1 MIDMITTDNPT
12 GHDIEAEAIEVLDV
26 LAKGGVAIIPL
37 NVAYA
42 IVGQTEAAIRK
53 IFEVKKRSYE
63 KPSGMFG
70 GAAAS
75 ADVHVLSDQGQA
87 VREALVNEANLPFS
101 IVAEYRKDSPLIASV
116 DPFVLETSTKGETM
130 DMLLNAGP
138 FHNVMASISHERKTP
153 VFGSSANQSLSG
165 SKYQVHE
172 IEQDVLDAVDIVID
186 HGRCRDANDQGFSS
200 TIIDFR
206 DFSVVRAGCRFDELT
221 AFIHDRFEI
230 NLTAG
235 QT

>member
-1 MIDMITTDNPT
+1 MTQSITTDNPV
-12 GHDIEAEAIEVLDV
+12 GHDLEAEATQVLDV
-26 LAKGGVAIIPL
+26 LADGGLAIVPL

-53 IFEVKKRSYE
+53 IFEVKKRGYE

-75 ADVHVLSDQGQA
+75 ADVHILTPEA
-87 VREALVNEANLPFS
+87 EAIREALVNEANLPFS
-101 IVAEYRKDSPLIASV
+101 IVAEYRKGSPLIADV
-116 DPFVLETSTKGETM
+116 EPFVLETSTKGDTM

-138 FHNVMASISHERKTP
+138 FHNVFASISHARKTP

-165 SKYQVHE
+165 SKYQINE
-172 IEQDVLDAVDIVID
+172 IEADVLDAVDIVID
-186 HGRCRDANDQGFSS
+186 HGRCRDANDQGLSS

-206 DFSVVRAGCRFDELT
+206 DFSVVRVGCHFDKLSAFVEERFGVTLKAD
-221 AFIHDRFEI
+221 
-230 NLTAG
+230 
-235 QT
+235 

>member
-1 MIDMITTDNPT
+1 MTASITTDNPV
-12 GHDIEAEAIEVLDV
+12 GHDLEAEAHQVLDV
-26 LAKGGVAIIPL
+26 LANGGVAIIPL

-42 IVGQTEAAIRK
+42 IVGQSASAIRK

-75 ADVHVLSDQGQA
+75 ADVHILSA
-87 VREALVNEANLPFS
+87 EAEAIREALVHEANLPFS
-101 IVAEYRKDSPLIASV
+101 IVADYRKDSPLIADV
-116 DPFVLETSTKGETM
+116 DPFVLKTSTKGDTM

-138 FHNVMASISHERKTP
+138 FHNMMASISHARKTP

-165 SKYQVHE
+165 SKYQIEE
-172 IEQDVLDAVDIVID
+172 IEPDVLNAVDIVID
-186 HGRCRDANDQGFSS
+186 HGRCRDANDQGLSS

-206 DFSVVRAGCRFDELT
+206 DFSVVRVGCRFDELY
-221 AFIHDRFEI
+221 AFIKDRFDVE
-230 NLTAG
+230 LKVD
-235 QT
+235 

>member
-1 MIDMITTDNPT
+1 MSNTITTDNPV
-12 GHDIEAEAIEVLDV
+12 GHDLEAEAHQVLDI
-26 LAKGGVAIIPL
+26 LADGGVAIIPL

-42 IVGQTEAAIRK
+42 IVGQTEGAIRK

-75 ADVHVLSDQGQA
+75 ADVHILTA
-87 VREALVNEANLPFS
+87 EAEAIREALVHEANLPFS
-101 IVAEYRKDSPLIASV
+101 IVAEYRKDSPLIATV
-116 DPFVLETSTKGETM
+116 DPFVLETSTKGDTM

-138 FHNVMASISHERKTP
+138 FHNAMASISHARKTP

-165 SKYQVHE
+165 SKYQIEE
-172 IEQDVLDAVDIVID
+172 IEPEVLNAVDIVID
-186 HGRCRDANDQGFSS
+186 HGRCRDANDQGLSS

-206 DFSVVRAGCRFDELT
+206 DFSVVRAGCRFDELKG
-221 AFIHDRFEI
+221 FIESKFGRVLATD
-230 NLTAG
+230 
-235 QT
+235 

>member
-1 MIDMITTDNPT
+1 MNTAITTDNPV
-12 GHDIEAEAIEVLDV
+12 GHDVEAEAHKVLDV
-26 LAKGGVAIIPL
+26 LAGGGVAIIPL

-53 IFEVKKRSYE
+53 IFDIKKRSYE

-75 ADVHVLSDQGQA
+75 ADVHILSEDGKA
-87 VREALVNEANLPFS
+87 IREALIIEANLPFS
-101 IVAEYRKDSPLIASV
+101 IVAEYQPNSPLIADV
-116 DPFVLETSTKGETM
+116 DPFVLETSTKGDTM

-138 FHNVMASISHERKTP
+138 FHNAMASISHARKTP

-165 SKYQVHE
+165 SKYLVDE
-172 IEQDVLDAVDIVID
+172 IEQDVLDAVDIIID
-186 HGRCRDANDQGFSS
+186 HGRCRDANDQGLSS

-206 DFSVVRAGCRFDELT
+206 DFSVVRAGCRFDELQL
-221 AFIHDRFEI
+221 FIKENFGIFLKTD
-230 NLTAG
+230 
-235 QT
+235 